1 MYNMPPVTKN
11 LIFINVL
18 FFLATNVLV
27 KYGYDLNDMFGLHFF
42 MASDFKFYQLLTYM
56 FMHGNLMHIFFNMLA
71 VWMFGR
77 IVEVAWG
84 SRRFLIYY
92 LICGIGAGLFQEIV
106 QWIDFQASGMAAY
119 DSVNMGGSIISM
131 QAYLNL
137 MTTVGASGAVYGILL
152 AFGLSYP
159 DERMFVFPIPVPI
172 KAKYFVIGYA
182 VIELFSGLNSSN
194 DGVAHFAHLGGMI
207 VGFLLILYWSHGNR
221 LDSEGYIAKIKK
233 FFRDRKKPKMK
244 VHYGEREQDYQ
255 YNAKTQEEQ
264 AELDRILD
272 KLRKSGYQS
281 LTVDE
286 KKKLFEASHK

>member
-18 FFLATNVLV
+18 FFLATNVLE
-27 KYGYDLNDMFGLHFF
+27 KYGMDLTSMFGLHFF
-42 MASDFKFYQLLTYM
+42 LASDFKIYQLLTYM

-92 LICGIGAGLFQEIV
+92 LICGIGAGVMQELV
-106 QWIDFQASGMAAY
+106 QWIDFQVSGMAAY
-119 DSVNMGGSIISM
+119 DSVNMGGSIIPM
-131 QAYLNL
+131 DAYLNL

-182 VIELFSGLNSSN
+182 VIELFSGLSSSN

-207 VGFLLILYWSHGNR
+207 VGFLLILYWTYGNH
-221 LDSEGYIAKIKK
+221 LDSEGYIAQIKK

-264 AELDRILD
+264 AEIDRILD